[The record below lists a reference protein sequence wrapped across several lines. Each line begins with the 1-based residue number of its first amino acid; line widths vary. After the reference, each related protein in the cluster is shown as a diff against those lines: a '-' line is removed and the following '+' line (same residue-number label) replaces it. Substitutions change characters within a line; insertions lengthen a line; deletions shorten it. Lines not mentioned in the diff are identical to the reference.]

1 VKALSYFLEWLESHS
16 NLEKEPV
23 PDRVP
28 SRKSLVRLSK
38 LLEILGNPQRCAPVI
53 HVTGTNGKGST
64 SMMVA
69 HLLTEMQLRVGLY
82 TSPDLESINERIS
95 VYPDPISNDEFC
107 YFLSLIMELEKSYE
121 VELSRF
127 DILTICGF
135 LYFQDQ
141 AVDVSVVEVGL
152 GGTLDSTNVVDSDV
166 AVVTNIDLDH
176 TQILGNSLQLIARD
190 KAGIIKA
197 NSRPVIG
204 EQRSELRSI
213 FLEACHN
220 ASAKSPFFY
229 GQDFLLKNDLLA
241 HSGHV
246 IDVVTPYSEHQDLFI
261 PLHGRYQSK
270 NAAIAISSAEALFER
285 SINPVLVKQAMG
297 TLKIPGRLEVL
308 SRRPLVVLDGAHNP
322 AGAASLSLAIQEE
335 FCPIDITLIVGMLKD
350 KDADSFFNSLGLQ
363 QYVKEVIVCKPN
375 SHRALNP
382 VDLGEIVK
390 RYYHGRKVS
399 LISDPKL
406 AFEYALSQANVND
419 MVLIAGSLYL
429 VGNIRSI
436 VMSHLDR

>member
-1 VKALSYFLEWLESHS
+1 VKSLSYLLEWLESHS

-23 PDRVP
+23 SDRVP

-204 EQRSELRSI
+204 EQRSELRPI

-335 FCPIDITLIVGMLKD
+335 FCPIDIILIVGMLKD

-390 RYYHGRKVS
+390 RYYHGRKAS